1 MTLSIGIGYGGHQL
15 SKSGMNLLEIA
26 EHVGLTKA
34 LSAAAAADSSST
46 SNDSLGGTRQSLPT
60 LILMDVH
67 TGLGPK
73 GKANVLR
80 FKLLRPIY

>member
-1 MTLSIGIGYGGHQL
+1 MCIGIGYGGHQL

-34 LSAAAAADSSST
+34 LSAAAAAADSTST